1 VIPIRDDNPTTRRA
15 VVTLALIVINIAIYF
30 GIQFPKQANAEALF
44 EYHWAAVPCELHT
57 GKPIV
62 IVPDDSVKSSLG
74 DSSGDSSGDSPVASV
89 GDSSGDSSVDSVAPA
104 TSSCAIP
111 ASGISVP
118 QTAFPHKNVWLAVFF
133 SMFLHAS
140 ILHVLG
146 NMLFLWIFGNNV
158 EDQLGPVGFLALYL
172 VGGIV
177 ASLVH
182 VAGNL
187 DSTSPFLGASG
198 AIAVVMGAYIVWFP
212 RARVLTV
219 IPPFFFLPFRLPAVV
234 VLGLWFVLQV
244 FTQSS
249 AGIATLAH
257 IGGFVFGVLVAYVL
271 ARTAG
276 FPRRAPP
283 ARLA

>member
-1 VIPIRDDNPTTRRA
+1 MLPIRDDNPTARRA
-15 VVTLALIVINIAIYF
+15 VVTLVLIAVNVGIYF
-30 GIQFPKQANAEALF
+30 GIQYPHSSAEEARF
-44 EYHWAAVPCELHT
+44 EYRWAGVPCELRT
-57 GKPIV
+57 GKPVV
-62 IVPDDSVKSSLG
+62 IVPDTSIAPAG
-74 DSSGDSSGDSPVASV
+74 DSCVV
-89 GDSSGDSSVDSVAPA
+89 PA
-104 TSSCAIP
+104 T
-111 ASGISVP
+111 GIDVP
-118 QTAFPHKNVWLAVFF
+118 QTAFPQKNVWLAVFF

-158 EDQLGPVGFLALYL
+158 EDQLGRVGFLALYL

-198 AIAVVMGAYIVWFP
+198 AIAVVMGAYIVWWP

-234 VLGLWFVLQV
+234 VLGLWFVLQL

-249 AGIATLAH
+249 AGVATLAH
-257 IGGFVFGVLVAYVL
+257 IGGFVFGVLVAVLL

-276 FPRRAPP
+276 FPRRVPP
-283 ARLA
+283 ARLEF